1 MKIDRKVNWAIG
13 LSITAIVS
21 VVTLILLWV
30 CNVWKLSVIGLE
42 TFIGVIVAL
51 LAIIVTFVVGWQ
63 IYNTIEIRNKLS
75 ELDRLEGEIEKQK
88 LLIENSVYQSRHL
101 IAFTWATSHYEKGNL
116 AEAFG
121 YALQSLPYTMRLNHP
136 INIDTLMDIIVDSA
150 NKLLVNTIVEKDFY
164 NEMILDDREIRNLSG
179 YVYIKEEYEEA
190 FNMYLKKIK
199 INDR

>member
-1 MKIDRKVNWAIG
+1 MTLETKINWSLG
-13 LSITAIVS
+13 LSITSITVIV
-21 VVTLILLWV
+21 ILVIMWF
-30 CNVWKLSVIGLE
+30 CNVWELSVIGIE

-101 IAFTWATSHYEKGNL
+101 IAFTWAINHHEKGNY

-121 YALQSLPYTMRLNHP
+121 YALQSLPYTMRLNNP
-136 INIDTLMDIIVDSA
+136 INIDTLMDVIVDSA
-150 NKLLVNTIVEKDFY
+150 KKVLVNTIVEKDFY
-164 NEMILDDREIRNLSG
+164 SEMTLDDSEIRALSG

>member
-1 MKIDRKVNWAIG
+1 MTLETKINWSLG
-13 LSITAIVS
+13 LSITSITVIV
-21 VVTLILLWV
+21 ILVIMWF
-30 CNVWKLSVIGLE
+30 CNVWELSVIGIE

-63 IYNTIEIRNKLS
+63 IYNTIEIRNRLS

-101 IAFTWATSHYEKGNL
+101 IAFTWAINHHEKGNY

-121 YALQSLPYTMRLNHP
+121 YALQSLPYTMRLNNP
-136 INIDTLMDIIVDSA
+136 INIDTLMDVIVDSA
-150 NKLLVNTIVEKDFY
+150 KKVLVNTIVEKDFY
-164 NEMILDDREIRNLSG
+164 SEMTLDDSEIRTLSG

>member
-1 MKIDRKVNWAIG
+1 MTLETKINWSLG
-13 LSITAIVS
+13 LSITSITVIV
-21 VVTLILLWV
+21 ILVIMWF
-30 CNVWKLSVIGLE
+30 CNVWELSVIGIE

-136 INIDTLMDIIVDSA
+136 INIDT
-150 NKLLVNTIVEKDFY
+150 
-164 NEMILDDREIRNLSG
+164 
-179 YVYIKEEYEEA
+179 
-190 FNMYLKKIK
+190 
-199 INDR
+199 

>member
-1 MKIDRKVNWAIG
+1 MTLETKINWSLG
-13 LSITAIVS
+13 LSITSITVIV
-21 VVTLILLWV
+21 ILVIMWF
-30 CNVWKLSVIGLE
+30 CNVWELSVIGIE

-101 IAFTWATSHYEKGNL
+101 IAFTWATSHYEKGNF

-164 NEMILDDREIRNLSG
+164 NEMILDDREIRDLSG

-190 FNMYLKKIK
+190 FIC
-199 INDR
+199 I

>member
-13 LSITAIVS
+13 LSITAIVA

-30 CNVWKLSVIGLE
+30 CNVWKLSVIGIE

-101 IAFTWATSHYEKGNL
+101 IAFTWATNCYDDGHYEETF
-116 AEAFG
+116 A
-121 YALQSLPYTMRLNHP
+121 YALQSLMNSMKLNNP
-136 INIDTLMDIIVDSA
+136 INIDNLLRMLEDSVTKVSSNSRIDA
-150 NKLLVNTIVEKDFY
+150 TSY
-164 NEMILDDREIRNLSG
+164 NEIMMNNNEIRNQDGYEFIRERYELSFSK
-179 YVYIKEEYEEA
+179 YI
-190 FNMYLKKIK
+190 KKIK

>member
-1 MKIDRKVNWAIG
+1 MTLETKINWSLG
-13 LSITAIVS
+13 LSITSITVIV
-21 VVTLILLWV
+21 ILVIMWF
-30 CNVWKLSVIGLE
+30 CNVWELSVIGIE

-101 IAFTWATSHYEKGNL
+101 IAFTWATNCYDDGHYEETF
-116 AEAFG
+116 A
-121 YALQSLPYTMRLNHP
+121 YALQSLMNSMKLNNP
-136 INIDTLMDIIVDSA
+136 INIDNLLRMLEDSVTKVSSNSRIDA
-150 NKLLVNTIVEKDFY
+150 TSY
-164 NEMILDDREIRNLSG
+164 NEIMMNNNEIRNQDGYEFIRERYELSFSK
-179 YVYIKEEYEEA
+179 YI
-190 FNMYLKKIK
+190 KKIK

>member
-1 MKIDRKVNWAIG
+1 MTLETKINWSLG
-13 LSITAIVS
+13 LSITSIIVI
-21 VVTLILLWV
+21 VILVIMWF
-30 CNVWKLSVIGLE
+30 CNVWELSVIGIE

-75 ELDRLEGEIEKQK
+75 ELDKLESEIEQQK

-101 IAFTWATSHYEKGNL
+101 IAFTWAINHHEKGNY

-121 YALQSLPYTMRLNHP
+121 YALQSLPYTMRLNNP
-136 INIDTLMDIIVDSA
+136 INIDTLMDVIVDSA
-150 NKLLVNTIVEKDFY
+150 KKVLVNTIVEKDFY
-164 NEMILDDREIRNLSG
+164 NEMILDDREIRDLSN
-179 YVYIKEEYEEA
+179 YVYIKGDYEEA
-190 FNMYLKKIK
+190 FNMYIKKIK

>member
-30 CNVWKLSVIGLE
+30 CNVWQLSVIGIE

-88 LLIENSVYQSRHL
+88 LLIENSVYQLRHL
-101 IAFTWATSHYEKGNL
+101 IAFTWAINHHEKGNY

-121 YALQSLPYTMRLNHP
+121 YALQSLPYTMRLNNP

-150 NKLLVNTIVEKDFY
+150 KNVLVNTIVEKDFY
-164 NEMILDDREIRNLSG
+164 SEMTLDDSEIRALSG

-190 FNMYLKKIK
+190 FNKYIKKIK

>member
-1 MKIDRKVNWAIG
+1 MTLETKINWSLG
-13 LSITAIVS
+13 LSITSITVIV
-21 VVTLILLWV
+21 ILVIMWF
-30 CNVWKLSVIGLE
+30 CNVWELSVIGIE

-101 IAFTWATSHYEKGNL
+101 IAFTWAINHHEKGNY

-121 YALQSLPYTMRLNHP
+121 YALQSLPYTMRLNNP
-136 INIDTLMDIIVDSA
+136 INIDTLMDVIVDSA
-150 NKLLVNTIVEKDFY
+150 KKVLVNTIVEKDFY
-164 NEMILDDREIRNLSG
+164 SEMTLDDSEIRTLSG